1 MPEISD
7 EDLASLRRRAA
18 DVETLKDIL
27 RALVESVR
35 SQEDALDPTHDLI
48 QAVRDAES
56 WLKE

>member
-27 RALVESVR
+27 RALVKSVR
-35 SQEDALDPTHDLI
+35 SQEDVLDPTDDLI